1 MIVPRT
7 QKDVAVTGT
16 STQPSTII
24 IAERIESH
32 RRRDGT
38 GPAGGALPEVV
49 PDVVSEVVSVPVP
62 VAGGVAAGVAAVAVV
77 GTGTVSPLE
86 LMPPASSPG
95 GMPGL
100 TLAV

>member
-1 MIVPRT
+1 
-7 QKDVAVTGT
+7 
-16 STQPSTII
+16 
-24 IAERIESH
+24 
-32 RRRDGT
+32 
-38 GPAGGALPEVV
+38 VV
-49 PDVVSEVVSVPVP
+49 PDAVSEVVSETVLETVPL
-62 VAGGVAAGVAAVAVV
+62 AGGVAAGVAAVAVV